1 MSGNCVQ
8 NTTLESDRI
17 LIMEFDNFIGRQK
30 HFLSEKECET
40 VISAMY
46 DKKLNCGIR
55 TDHNKSRSDSCVFLD
70 PDTDLFKT
78 LNRKLFESLKSYIKE
93 YYLPYIDHYK
103 NTNIKI
109 QVSEDDGGFYVW
121 HCEWGRDHR
130 DREIV
135 WMVYLNDDFEGGH
148 TEFKYFDHS
157 EKPEIGKLL
166 LFPAGYTHLHR
177 ASPKL
182 KGQKYII
189 TGWFERKTE
198 NTFAFFA

>member
-1 MSGNCVQ
+1 MSGNYVR
-8 NTTLESDRI
+8 NTTLESDGI

-30 HFLSEKECET
+30 MFLSEKECDS
-40 VISAMY
+40 IIDAMY
-46 DKKLNCGIR
+46 DKNLQYDEIQIE
-55 TDHNKSRSDSCVFLD
+55 HNKSRSDTSAFLD

-78 LNRKLFESLKSYIKE
+78 LNTKLFESLKPYIKE

-109 QVSEDDGGFYVW
+109 QVSEDGGGFHNW
-121 HCEWGRDHR
+121 HYEWSQNVPF
-130 DREIV
+130 REIV

-148 TEFKYFDHS
+148 TEFEFLNHS
-157 EKPEIGKLL
+157 EKPETGKLL
-166 LFPAGYTHLHR
+166 LFPAGYTHRHR

-189 TGWFERKTE
+189 TGWFQRKT
-198 NTFAFFA
+198 